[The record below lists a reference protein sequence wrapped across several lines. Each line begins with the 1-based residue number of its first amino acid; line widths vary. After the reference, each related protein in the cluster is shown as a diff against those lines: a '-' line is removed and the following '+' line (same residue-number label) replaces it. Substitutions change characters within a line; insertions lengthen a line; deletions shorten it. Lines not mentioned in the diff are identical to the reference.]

1 MTDNATSSD
10 QTPGP
15 DLTAGVALDTLAD
28 GAMIQGKAGEDDV
41 LLVRRGAEYFAIGAS
56 CTHYGGP
63 LVKGLIVGDEVR
75 CPLHHACFSLRTGQ
89 VLQPPAFD
97 PIPCWRTQ
105 VVDGR
110 VYVRDKL
117 PPPGKPA
124 QVGPRGAASLPASV
138 VIVGGGAAGFAA
150 ADALRREGYAGAVT
164 ILSADDSA
172 PYDRPNL
179 SKDYLAGH
187 AQEEW
192 MPLRPEAYYA
202 DQGINL
208 RLRTRVTALDVGNRE
223 VRLDGSPSVPFERL
237 VLATGADPVRLSVPG
252 VEDSRLSYLR
262 TFADCRE
269 LIAKAGSAK
278 QVLLIGGG
286 FIGLEVAASLR
297 ERGVGVHVVARER
310 EPLERVVGP
319 EVGRF
324 VRKLHEEHGVVF
336 HASDAVLGVAGKRVT
351 LKSGA
356 AFDADLIVVGA
367 GVRPASTL
375 AEKAGLKVESGVVVD
390 EFLQTSA
397 PGIYA
402 AGDIAAW
409 PDPHSGERIRVEHW
423 VVAQRQG
430 RAVARNILGYG
441 EPFTMVPFF
450 WTRQFGVSIKYV
462 GHAQGWDSVE
472 IDGSLDTKSWLVR
485 LKRAGK
491 VRAVVSASRDLESL
505 KAEVALASLG

>member
-1 MTDNATSSD
+1 
-10 QTPGP
+10 
-15 DLTAGVALDTLAD
+15 
-28 GAMIQGKAGEDDV
+28 MIQGKVGEDDV
-41 LLVRRGAEYFAIGAS
+41 ILVRRGAEYFAIGAS

-63 LVKGLIVGDEVR
+63 LVKGLVVGEEVR

-97 PIPCWRTQ
+97 PVPCWRTH

-117 PPPGKPA
+117 PTPGKPA
-124 QVGPRGAASLPASV
+124 HVGPRGAASPPASV

-179 SKDYLAGH
+179 SKDYLAGQ
-187 AQEEW
+187 AQQEW
-192 MPLRPEAYYA
+192 MPLRPEAYYS
-202 DQGINL
+202 DQDIKL
-208 RLRTRVTALDVGNRE
+208 RLRTRVIALDVARRQ
-223 VRLDGSPSVPFERL
+223 VQLDGGQSVAFDRL

-269 LIAKAGSAK
+269 LIAKAASAR

-319 EVGRF
+319 EVGKF

-336 HASDAVLGVAGKRVT
+336 HASDAVVGVDGRHVT

-356 AFDADLIVVGA
+356 AFEADLIVVGA
-367 GVRPASTL
+367 GVRPAAAL

-390 EFLQTSA
+390 EYLQTSA

-423 VVAQRQG
+423 VVAERQG
-430 RAVARNILGYG
+430 KAVARNILGYR

-450 WTRQFGVSIKYV
+450 WTRQFGLSIKYV
-462 GHAQGWDSVE
+462 GHAQSWDSVE

-485 LKRAGK
+485 LKRAGQ
-491 VRAVVSASRDLESL
+491 VLAVVSAAQDLESL
-505 KAEVALASLG
+505 KAEAALQRL

>member
-1 MTDNATSSD
+1 M
-10 QTPGP
+10 
-15 DLTAGVALDTLAD
+15 
-28 GAMIQGKAGEDDV
+28 
-41 LLVRRGAEYFAIGAS
+41 
-56 CTHYGGP
+56 
-63 LVKGLIVGDEVR
+63 
-75 CPLHHACFSLRTGQ
+75 
-89 VLQPPAFD
+89 
-97 PIPCWRTQ
+97 
-105 VVDGR
+105 
-110 VYVRDKL
+110 
-117 PPPGKPA
+117 
-124 QVGPRGAASLPASV
+124 
-138 VIVGGGAAGFAA
+138 
-150 ADALRREGYAGAVT
+150 
-164 ILSADDSA
+164 
-172 PYDRPNL
+172 
-179 SKDYLAGH
+179 
-187 AQEEW
+187 
-192 MPLRPEAYYA
+192 
-202 DQGINL
+202 
-208 RLRTRVTALDVGNRE
+208 
-223 VRLDGSPSVPFERL
+223 
-237 VLATGADPVRLSVPG
+237 
-252 VEDSRLSYLR
+252 
-262 TFADCRE
+262 
-269 LIAKAGSAK
+269 
-278 QVLLIGGG
+278 
-286 FIGLEVAASLR
+286 
-297 ERGVGVHVVARER
+297 HVVARER